1 MTEESSNDFLESS
14 KQKEYFSLAA
24 KIDERLVSSSV
35 WGERR
40 SGVSLRNNLY
50 NESDLLNCL
59 KVMVSLTGGGE
70 YDEIVLLE
78 NGGNAVSFV
87 NSSNCVQGGIRL
99 VVYCGNSIS
108 SMSWRSS
115 LPENVVVVNF
125 SKVSK
130 LLKRKEREEILVKF
144 LLTVSNQNTRLR
156 VEDGALKELMNNYG
170 KTLSNSV
177 CITDFHEM
185 CFIDRDVSGKMELV
199 NSRIVSFL
207 AEEGLCK
214 KYDRAGRQEIE
225 QMVGRVENQLLMRS
239 LPLRKKLKF
248 LSRVFGVSK

>member
-1 MTEESSNDFLESS
+1 MSN
-14 KQKEYFSLAA
+14 
-24 KIDERLVSSSV
+24 
-35 WGERR
+35 
-40 SGVSLRNNLY
+40 
-50 NESDLLNCL
+50 
-59 KVMVSLTGGGE
+59 
-70 YDEIVLLE
+70 
-78 NGGNAVSFV
+78 
-87 NSSNCVQGGIRL
+87 
-99 VVYCGNSIS
+99 
-108 SMSWRSS
+108 
-115 LPENVVVVNF
+115 P
-125 SKVSK
+125 
-130 LLKRKEREEILVKF
+130 
-144 LLTVSNQNTRLR
+144 NTRLR
-156 VEDGALKELMNNYG
+156 VEGGALKELMNNYG

>member
-1 MTEESSNDFLESS
+1 MNYEFEIAAQNYS
-14 KQKEYFSLAA
+14 K
-24 KIDERLVSSSV
+24 ER
-35 WGERR
+35 
-40 SGVSLRNNLY
+40 NLY
-50 NESDLLNCL
+50 FP
-59 KVMVSLTGGGE
+59 
-70 YDEIVLLE
+70 IP
-78 NGGNAVSFV
+78 
-87 NSSNCVQGGIRL
+87 Q
-99 VVYCGNSIS
+99 
-108 SMSWRSS
+108 
-115 LPENVVVVNF
+115 
-125 SKVSK
+125 
-130 LLKRKEREEILVKF
+130 
-144 LLTVSNQNTRLR
+144 
-156 VEDGALKELMNNYG
+156 KELMNNYG